1 MEKTIDIVRHHNQTR
16 VPKVPQEPVHAKS
29 LSLLVLSGVA
39 TIVLSLVTIMLA
51 TVLLPMHIASMTQ
64 SHQASLF
71 VLIIGIGAVAAVL
84 TNLLVGILSDR
95 IPSPLGRRR
104 LWLIASGILTM
115 SMLLL
120 LAMACSLLMVM
131 IEWIFLQIG
140 INFMQVMLS
149 LMLADQIPTRQRAI
163 MSAFATGLGT
173 LLGGLFGHILVTAF
187 FKTIPTA
194 YRAIAVTIALM
205 MAVFVLFFCDEP
217 FHKEQVPP
225 FHSAASW
232 FNPATHQA
240 AAFTWL
246 AYFLLFVGSITVV
259 NGLFFFLEDV
269 VHSPLLF
276 PVRTIEEEVRTVFAV
291 NILFV
296 LVTSLFAG
304 LLSHKLQCYKGFVMV
319 SSLIMMAGLVVY
331 ACFPVWSMV
340 MIATVMLGISMGLLF
355 SVDLA
360 LACQLVPTATDRGK
374 DSGLINMAIFLSMI
388 LSPIIGAIT
397 LGTIHRYLILF
408 SSLAMAPVIAAV
420 LIFPLKCDL
429 ARTCLPDDLSTS

>member
-1 MEKTIDIVRHHNQTR
+1 M
-16 VPKVPQEPVHAKS
+16 
-29 LSLLVLSGVA
+29 
-39 TIVLSLVTIMLA
+39 VLSLGTMMVA

-104 LWLIASGILTM
+104 PWLIASSMFTM

-120 LAMACSLLMVM
+120 LAMACSLLMVT

-225 FHSAASW
+225 FHPAVSW
-232 FNPATHQA
+232 FNSATHQD

-276 PVRTIEEEVRTVFAV
+276 PVRTIEEEVRIYFAV
-291 NILFV
+291 NMLFI
-296 LVTSLFAG
+296 LVTLLFAG
-304 LLSHKLQCYKGFVMV
+304 LLSLKLQRYKGFVMV
-319 SSLIMMAGLVVY
+319 SSLIMMAGGLVVY

-340 MIATVMLGISMGLLF
+340 MIATVILGISMGLLL

-420 LIFPLKCDL
+420 LIFLLKCDL